1 MRKTSLKMRIYLLL
15 MAMLA
20 AATGIIVYLTCRISY
35 ENAREMSMNTSRQL
49 VETAS
54 AEINSLFGDMWD
66 ISRILGRDT
75 RVQRIMRTQYEKQRD
90 MFSDTFE
97 VSAMLS
103 EYNQFYP
110 RLFCIYF
117 FSDQGAS
124 CESKYYRITLED
136 LTRDALYRQACEGK
150 AAVWAQP
157 RKGSLYSV
165 TTGES

>member
-103 EYNQFYP
+103 EYNQFYHLVEAQHD
-110 RLFCIYF
+110 R
-117 FSDQGAS
+117 
-124 CESKYYRITLED
+124 TD
-136 LTRDALYRQACEGK
+136 LVVFHYLCPSRHVARTHTADHLVQFIQRAQQTADHAVCRQRR
-150 AAVWAQP
+150 Q
-157 RKGSLYSV
+157 SQY
-165 TTGES
+165 